1 MPTFLVPSLHVF
13 ALELVNRDRT
23 LNGLAPLTEPL
34 SHSAQLHAQDMMER
48 GYYDHVTPEGKTPT
62 DRFEAGGTVGV
73 GENIIEQKVLGAR
86 LTCGLVEQFQ
96 KGWMYSDGHRQNLL
110 TPEYRQFGYGI
121 AINPVTGKMYA
132 VQNFTQ

>member
-1 MPTFLVPSLHVF
+1 
-13 ALELVNRDRT
+13 
-23 LNGLAPLTEPL
+23 
-34 SHSAQLHAQDMMER
+34 MER

-62 DRFEAGGTVGV
+62 DRFSEVGGTSGV
-73 GENIIEQKVLGAR
+73 GENIMEQTGVLGAR
-86 LTCGLVEQFQ
+86 LTYGLVEQYQ

-121 AINPVTGKMYA
+121 AIDPATGTVYA